1 VMCLMPH
8 LVPHMTSTVHLLLR
22 CNDIYRTCVALDAG
36 DAADAADATPYIHGG
51 GAKGGAGR

>member
-1 VMCLMPH
+1 MSCVAVDAGD
-8 LVPHMTSTVHLLLR
+8 VPHAASSATH
-22 CNDIYRTCVALDAG
+22 DIYRTCVAVDAG